1 MSNPRGPD
9 DETAGFQAAPDD
21 GGMSID
27 RLAQAF
33 AAMMGEQ
40 DPYQVAGA
48 QAVPVAQV
56 DASPDLD
63 EATCATDAATD
74 AACRISPRSILE
86 ALLFVGLPAA
96 APLTGRRVAKL
107 MRGVRPAEIDQLAA
121 ELAQQYR
128 ANGCP
133 YEVVSQ
139 ENGWVMRLR
148 EEYRQFGAV
157 IEARTRR
164 VRLDAA
170 ALDALAVV
178 AWNQPVAGDHLA
190 KLGCDA
196 KPAVFRQLVRR
207 GLLELVKLPVEV
219 NGNTTELTH
228 YRTTPRFLEVF
239 SLRTLNDLPNPHD
252 PPR

>member
-1 MSNPRGPD
+1 MSTRPD
-9 DETAGFQAAPDD
+9 SDEEPAGFQAAPAD

-40 DPYQVAGA
+40 DPYQATTSPA
-48 QAVPVAQV
+48 APVAQI

-63 EATCATDAATD
+63 EAACAADASTD

-96 APLTGRRVAKL
+96 APLSSRRVAKL
-107 MRGVRPAEIDQLAA
+107 MRGVRPAEIDQLATD
-121 ELAQQYR
+121 LAGQYR

-157 IEARTRR
+157 LEARTRR

-178 AWNQPVAGDHLA
+178 AWNQPVAREGLA
-190 KLGCDA
+190 QLGCDA
-196 KPAVFRQLVRR
+196 GPAVFRQLIRR
-207 GLLELVKLPVEV
+207 GLLELVKLPVAGKDNATEV
-219 NGNTTELTH
+219 PH

-239 SLRTLNDLPNPHD
+239 SLRSLDDLPDPHE

>member
-1 MSNPRGPD
+1 MSETHGPNND
-9 DETAGFQAAPDD
+9 STGFQAPPDD

-40 DPYQVAGA
+40 DPYQATDNSA
-48 QAVPVAQV
+48 TPVAQV
-56 DASPDLD
+56 DTSPDLD
-63 EATCATDAATD
+63 EAACATDSTTG

-86 ALLFVGLPAA
+86 ALLFVGLPEA
-96 APLTGRRVAKL
+96 APLTSRRVAKM
-107 MRGVRPAEIDQLAA
+107 MRGVRSAEIDQLATD
-121 ELAQQYR
+121 LAQQYR

-133 YEVVSQ
+133 YEVVSK
-139 ENGWVMRLR
+139 EDGWVMRLR

-178 AWNQPVAGDHLA
+178 AWNQPVASERLA
-190 KLGCDA
+190 QLGCDA
-196 KPAVFRQLVRR
+196 RPAVFRQLIRR
-207 GLLELVKLPVEV
+207 GLLELVKLPVEID
-219 NGNTTELTH
+219 GNTTELPH
-228 YRTTPRFLEVF
+228 YRTTPRFLDVF
-239 SLRTLNDLPNPHD
+239 SLQSLDDLPDPHE